1 MFNDKAI
8 LITGGTGSF
17 GKQCVETLLNQH
29 QPQKIIVYS
38 RDELKQYEMAQKF
51 DSPIMRYFI
60 GDVRDEQRLAMAMRE
75 VDYVIHAAALKHI
88 PVAEYNPME
97 CIKTNINGADNVI
110 NVALEQGVDKVIAL
124 STDKAVN
131 PINLYGATKLAA
143 DKLFVA
149 ANNLAGDRKTR
160 FSVVRYGNVLGSRGS
175 VVPFFQKLIQEDATE
190 IPITDPRMT
199 RFWITLNQGIDFVLK
214 DFTRMQGGEIFVPKI
229 PSMKMTDMAEAL
241 APGIPHKIVGIRP
254 GEKLHE
260 VMCPVESSHLT
271 LEFDDHYVIKPTIE
285 YSYSLDYTNNALGEQ
300 GIPVAPDFV
309 YSSDVNQE
317 WLTAP
322 QLLDLLK
329 L

>member
-1 MFNDKAI
+1 VARNKEWSVHA
-8 LITGGTGSF
+8 
-17 GKQCVETLLNQH
+17 
-29 QPQKIIVYS
+29 
-38 RDELKQYEMAQKF
+38 
-51 DSPIMRYFI
+51 
-60 GDVRDEQRLAMAMRE
+60 
-75 VDYVIHAAALKHI
+75 VIK
-88 PVAEYNPME
+88 
-97 CIKTNINGADNVI
+97 
-110 NVALEQGVDKVIAL
+110 
-124 STDKAVN
+124 S
-131 PINLYGATKLAA
+131 
-143 DKLFVA
+143 
-149 ANNLAGDRKTR
+149 
-160 FSVVRYGNVLGSRGS
+160 
-175 VVPFFQKLIQEDATE
+175 PFFQKLIQEGATE

-199 RFWITLNQGIDFVLK
+199 RFWITINQGIDFVLK
-214 DFTRMQGGEIFVPKI
+214 NFTRMQGGEIFVPKI

-241 APGIPHKIVGIRP
+241 APGVPHKIVGIRP

-285 YSYSLDYTNNALGEQ
+285 YSYSLDYTTNALGEQ